1 MILFCCKQFPK
12 PIAFCSLLFWLSAE
26 LGHLIIIFFFFFG
39 VLFSD
44 QTLYT
49 QQETRKEL
57 ICQKVEMPIFCKPQ
71 NGLAAK
77 AAEKKRNPDFI
88 QQEDR
93 NCLLFSQLPCPNVM
107 Q

>member
-1 MILFCCKQFPK
+1 MFKMKVRVFSQISMILFHCKQFPK

-26 LGHLIIIFFFFFG
+26 LGHLIIIFFLLF

-57 ICQKVEMPIFCKPQ
+57 ICQKVEMSIFVSRKMV
-71 NGLAAK
+71 L
-77 AAEKKRNPDFI
+77 
-88 QQEDR
+88 QQTR
-93 NCLLFSQLPCPNVM
+93 K
-107 Q
+107 